1 LDAIA
6 KWNATGSF
14 KFTQTSSRK
23 NADIVMTTMS
33 KDNDAAGMTQM
44 SVDSLTGYFV
54 HGTVYL
60 NTAYLLDPSYGY
72 TMERIVNTA
81 EHELGHAIGLQHTND
96 ISVMQPAGSLYTIQQ
111 RDIDAVNE
119 LYSSQANTS
128 SSASSSIKTST
139 QNVAAN

>member
-1 LDAIA
+1 
-6 KWNATGSF
+6 
-14 KFTQTSSRK
+14 
-23 NADIVMTTMS
+23 
-33 KDNDAAGMTQM
+33 
-44 SVDSLTGYFV
+44 
-54 HGTVYL
+54 
-60 NTAYLLDPSYGY
+60 
-72 TMERIVNTA
+72 MERIVNTA

-128 SSASSSIKTST
+128 SSTSSSIKTST